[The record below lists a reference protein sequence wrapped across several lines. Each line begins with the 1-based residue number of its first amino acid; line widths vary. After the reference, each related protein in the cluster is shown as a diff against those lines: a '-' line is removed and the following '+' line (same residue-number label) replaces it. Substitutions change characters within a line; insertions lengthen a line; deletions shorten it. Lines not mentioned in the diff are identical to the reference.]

1 MKLSDINPHIRFA
14 ENLILDPVPFRVYSY
29 DHRLLYVRHGELRLY
44 YGDAVHDAAV
54 GTLLMWQSGTPY
66 RFELVSEAEIILLN
80 FDFTQSNRDKTH
92 TLSVVHERDFS
103 PERLLETDLLEDCS
117 SLLPL
122 LILDN
127 MRYLEDELMSIVRE
141 LGEHKL
147 YFREAASARL
157 KAILCDAARQTLSDA
172 GTTNTVERVI
182 AYIRENYARPITNR
196 DISDSVNYHEYYVN
210 KLIRAQTGLTL
221 HRYLTACRV
230 QNAEKLLA
238 TTEYPVSKIAELC
251 GFATAAYF
259 ISAFR
264 QQTGKSP
271 LEYRKARMRLL

>member
-29 DHRLLYVRHGELRLY
+29 DHRLLYVRRGELRLY
-44 YGDAVHDAAV
+44 YGDTVHDAAV

-103 PERLLETDLLEDCS
+103 PERLLETDSLEGCP

-141 LGEHKL
+141 FGEHKL

-157 KAILCDAARQTLSDA
+157 KAILCTAARQTLSNA
-172 GTTNTVERVI
+172 GTTTTVERVI

-238 TTEYPVSKIAELC
+238 T
-251 GFATAAYF
+251 YF

>member
-1 MKLSDINPHIRFA
+1 MLKISYSTRC
-14 ENLILDPVPFRVYSY
+14 RSGVYSY
-29 DHRLLYVRHGELRLY
+29 DHRLLYVRRGELRLY
-44 YGDAVHDAAV
+44 YGDTVHDAAV

-92 TLSVVHERDFS
+92 TLSIVHERDFS
-103 PERLLETDLLEDCS
+103 PDERLLETDSFEDCA

-141 LGEHKL
+141 LGERKL

-157 KAILCDAARQTLSDA
+157 KAILCTAARQTLSDA

-182 AYIRENYARPITNR
+182 AYIRENYAQPITNR